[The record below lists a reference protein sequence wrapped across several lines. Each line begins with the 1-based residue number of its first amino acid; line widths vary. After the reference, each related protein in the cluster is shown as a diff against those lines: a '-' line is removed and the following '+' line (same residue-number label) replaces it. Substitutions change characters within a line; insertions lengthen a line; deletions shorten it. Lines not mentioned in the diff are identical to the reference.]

1 MTEAEIQDFVVRFA
15 AAWAARD
22 GTAFRALWH
31 DTGVMIAPWYGRDVS
46 GEEWDRVNDALK
58 EQAPDLVWQLLD
70 WSCRGDVIMI
80 EWQNTRM
87 LNGTRVEWRGIDK
100 FRLKDGKI
108 IEERVYCD
116 TAPLRALNRG
126 DVLEPLVNLR

>member
-1 MTEAEIQDFVVRFA
+1 MTEAEVQDFVARFA
-15 AAWAARD
+15 GAWAARD

-31 DTGVMIAPWYGRDVS
+31 DVGVMVAPWYGRDVR

-70 WSCRGDVIMI
+70 WSWRGDVVMI
-80 EWQNTRM
+80 EWQNTRL
-87 LNGTRVEWRGIDK
+87 LNGQRVEWRGVDK

-108 IEERVYCD
+108 IEERVYSD
-116 TAPLRALNRG
+116 TAPLRALG
-126 DVLEPLVNLR
+126 QAKALEPLVRL